1 MITSAD
7 STSGGST
14 GVEVAFL
21 PSGDRVADF
30 CEVVNLRIRSAPEQ
44 IASAVYAAILDGS
57 LQPGRRLPSEEELA
71 DVFEVSRPTIRAALR
86 RLKAHGVI
94 SAARGRTGGMVVQ
107 GVGPRT
113 LTQDSRAHIDLAL
126 GEKSVSNE
134 QLREVRYELELLS
147 ASSAAKNHSEDDLL
161 AFDVNELRRPGT
173 HGVPMTRDTALHYDL
188 SFHRILARSSGNP
201 IISSFVSAAI
211 ITYRGFDSGDEP
223 RSPQQIVAHLDDV
236 LAAVKARSPDAAREA
251 MERHLLETGGPCRHC
266 LLSCEVGRT
275 TGFCAI

>member
-1 MITSAD
+1 MITSDD
-7 STSGGST
+7 SPSGGSN
-14 GVEVAFL
+14 GFEVAF
-21 PSGDRVADF
+21 PAGGDRVADF

-71 DVFEVSRPTIRAALR
+71 YVFEVSRPTIRAALR
-86 RLKAHGVI
+86 RLKGHGVI
-94 SAARGRTGGMVVQ
+94 SSARGRTGGMVVQ

-126 GEKSVSNE
+126 GEKPVSNE

-147 ASSAAKNHSEDDLL
+147 ASSAAKNHSQDDLL
-161 AFDVNELRRPGT
+161 AFAGIELRRPGAN
-173 HGVPMTRDTALHYDL
+173 GVPMTRETALQYDL

-211 ITYRGFDSGDEP
+211 ITYRSFDTGEEP
-223 RSPQQIVAHLDDV
+223 RSVQQILAHLADV
-236 LAAVKARSPDAAREA
+236 LAAVKARNPDAARKA
-251 MERHLLETGGPCRHC
+251 MERHLLEAGGPCRHC
-266 LLSCEVGRT
+266 LLSCEVGT
-275 TGFCAI
+275 TPGFCAI